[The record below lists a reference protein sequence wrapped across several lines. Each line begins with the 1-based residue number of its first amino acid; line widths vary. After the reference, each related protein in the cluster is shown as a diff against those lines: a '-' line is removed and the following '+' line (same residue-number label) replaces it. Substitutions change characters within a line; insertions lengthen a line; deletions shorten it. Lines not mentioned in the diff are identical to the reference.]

1 MGNQT
6 VSEFRVNALVA
17 RLVGVGQSSI
27 VGPARENLCDRVS
40 TRAPIGRPRYRA
52 GSLDRS
58 VARTPSRGIARHNK
72 AFGPGRRHRSGQQS
86 RKSAPRQ
93 KIHQL
98 GEKRLADV
106 HGRLLGKAPNSAQ
119 PSSNRHHAFLAASSC
134 QIRPFQNAPY
144 RQPDTSGNRSSRGH
158 CCSHWQRWPNLYAAA
173 TTLARPGMGAD
184 HWQTNTFSALNS
196 AFGSY

>member
-1 MGNQT
+1 MRQSR
-6 VSEFRVNALVA
+6 VSLASA
-17 RLVGVGQSSI
+17 RSI

-86 RKSAPRQ
+86 AQKCSKAENPSAGRKASCRCSRATPRKS
-93 KIHQL
+93 
-98 GEKRLADV
+98 
-106 HGRLLGKAPNSAQ
+106 PNSAQ

-144 RQPDTSGNRSSRGH
+144 RQPDTSACRMYLDSARIRREAFFAKASARRRLRKA
-158 CCSHWQRWPNLYAAA
+158 SAAA
-173 TTLARPGMGAD
+173 RQLKRGLAPGAIAVPWPGGVA
-184 HWQTNTFSALNS
+184 SRL
-196 AFGSY
+196 G